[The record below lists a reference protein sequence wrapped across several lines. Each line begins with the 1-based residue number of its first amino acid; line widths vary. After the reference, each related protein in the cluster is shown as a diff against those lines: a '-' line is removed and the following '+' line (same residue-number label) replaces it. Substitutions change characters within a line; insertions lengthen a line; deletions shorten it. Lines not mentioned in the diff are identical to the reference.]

1 MAIFCTCMHV
11 DCTKTQHTHSLA
23 SIVFIHFTNDNV
35 NNLSLNEKKIQW
47 KWLDS
52 MNQKRQRHAT
62 IIILFRIIARICVFF
77 SLIILRSGYTHKL
90 KIVVHIAQ
98 CPPPPLPPL
107 LITLLKYFHQE
118 LYLIIRHYTVL
129 PPYLPYYASPV
140 CLHSQLVLSF
150 IAIKM
155 RICFYVNVYISE
167 WYQQ

>member
-11 DCTKTQHTHSLA
+11 DCTKTQHTHSVA
-23 SIVFIHFTNDNV
+23 NIVFIHFTNDNV

-62 IIILFRIIARICVFF
+62 IIILFRIIARICVF
-77 SLIILRSGYTHKL
+77 SLCILRSGYTHKL

-118 LYLIIRHYTVL
+118 IVSNYSTLY
-129 PPYLPYYASPV
+129 
-140 CLHSQLVLSF
+140 
-150 IAIKM
+150 
-155 RICFYVNVYISE
+155 CFATDHIYHIMHRQCVYIVS
-167 WYQQ
+167 WFYLLSLSKCVFAST

>member
-1 MAIFCTCMHV
+1 MRV

-77 SLIILRSGYTHKL
+77 LSSFFVLDIHINWKL
-90 KIVVHIAQ
+90 LNIAQ

-118 LYLIIRHYTVL
+118 IVSNYSTLY
-129 PPYLPYYASPV
+129 
-140 CLHSQLVLSF
+140 
-150 IAIKM
+150 
-155 RICFYVNVYISE
+155 CFATDHIYHIMHRQCVYIVS
-167 WYQQ
+167 WFYLLSLSKCVFAST